1 MVMKTMMGAMGWITV
16 VVLAGSLG
24 ACDDTKATCEKMCN
38 KMGECMPAQV
48 DEAMKSLPAGAE
60 GMKDEMKKKM
70 EESFKKAVDE
80 CKSKCGEDGKEISE
94 SEKKKIEKAKEC
106 LDKDCNEFVTCIE
119 KI

>member
-1 MVMKTMMGAMGWITV
+1 MKTMIGAMGWLAV
-16 VVLAGSLG
+16 VATMAGLVG

-60 GMKDEMKKKM
+60 AMKDKMKKQM
-70 EESFKKAVDE
+70 EEGFKKAVDE
-80 CKSKCGEDGKEISE
+80 CKVKCGEDGKELSDE
-94 SEKKKIEKAKEC
+94 DKKKIEKAKEC
-106 LDKDCNEFVTCIE
+106 LDKDCKEFIACIE